1 MPMEVKWMM
10 RLVKVAVN
18 GVNVMVVNMVLVGV
32 GADHGSHDG
41 GHGGDGGDT
50 NSKQDSTGSN
60 HSLGCCHHWLWR
72 QGQATGSIF

>member
-1 MPMEVKWMM
+1 MM
-10 RLVKVAVN
+10 KLVK
-18 GVNVMVVNMVLVGV
+18 GMVVDMVLVGVGV
-32 GADHGSHDG
+32 GADHGSHGGGHGGDGG

>member
-1 MPMEVKWMM
+1 MM
-10 RLVKVAVN
+10 RLVKVKVN
-18 GVNVMVVNMVLVGV
+18 GVKVMVVNMVLVGV
-32 GADHGSHDG
+32 GDGADHGS
-41 GHGGDGGDT
+41 HGGDGGDT

>member
-1 MPMEVKWMM
+1 MM

-18 GVNVMVVNMVLVGV
+18 GVMVVNMVLVGV
-32 GADHGSHDG
+32 GVGAHHGNHGGDGGDGG
-41 GHGGDGGDT
+41 GHGDDGGDT